1 MPEEKPM
8 SKKAIQE
15 ALKEAQ
21 EKDKA
26 RETLEREVLS
36 QLFSRYADI
45 VKSSDFHDEI
55 SVIPVKCQKAHLVR
69 LVNEAL
75 ANLMDYPHDKLY
87 RWLGF
92 TRQIIDMAGLK
103 SDARPVSFIV
113 AHEIS
118 KGVLRECFEHE
129 KALLEGHPDSEFS
142 APLRW
147 DEGISKA
154 RELAFLEDMSNPANA
169 AEYTPE
175 IQHLYL
181 GMTQG
186 MLCMAGLIDVDK
198 ERDFTR
204 PLLHSYQAITPKTFG

>member
-1 MPEEKPM
+1 MPEEKSM

-26 RETLEREVLS
+26 REILERGVLS
-36 QLFSRYADI
+36 QLFSRYVDI
-45 VKSSDFHDEI
+45 VKSSDFPAQI
-55 SVIPVKCQKAHLVR
+55 STIPAKCQKAHLVR

-75 ANLMDYPHDKLY
+75 TNLMDYPHDKLY

-92 TRQIIDMAGLK
+92 TRQVIDMAGLK
-103 SDARPVSFIV
+103 SDVRPVSFIV

-129 KALLEGHPDSEFS
+129 KAVLESNSASEFS
-142 APLRW
+142 APLEW
-147 DEGISKA
+147 NAGFSKE
-154 RELAFLEDMSNPANA
+154 REIAFLEDMSNPENA

-204 PLLHSYQAITPKTFG
+204 PLLHSYQAITPKTFE